1 MNYKDLLF
9 EQCNRINELLSTK
22 IEYPES
28 ASEPNIVIKN
38 QEILLSNAIM
48 DSVNTLEL
56 LLSQRIDNEYL
67 QKLKSLA
74 QKKKNHKKYAKEK
87 FKLLLEL
94 MDRLKLLE
102 VEE

>member
-1 MNYKDLLF
+1 
-9 EQCNRINELLSTK
+9 
-22 IEYPES
+22 
-28 ASEPNIVIKN
+28 
-38 QEILLSNAIM
+38 M

-74 QKKKNHKKYAKEK
+74 QKKKNCKKYAKEK